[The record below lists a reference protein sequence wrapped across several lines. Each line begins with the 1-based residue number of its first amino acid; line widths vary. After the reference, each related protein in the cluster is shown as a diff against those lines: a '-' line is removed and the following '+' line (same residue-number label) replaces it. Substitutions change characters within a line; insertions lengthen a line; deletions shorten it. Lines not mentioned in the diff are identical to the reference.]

1 MRTAFRRILV
11 TLAATG
17 LLISGVSAT
26 SAAASE
32 KVPRATKP
40 ASVVLKS
47 LKVAPEVRIGYDRA
61 LFRHWT
67 DASRNGCDTRQE
79 VLIRQSLISV
89 TRSAGCRV
97 VQGRWVSAFDG
108 VVTTNPST
116 FDIDHFVPLAEAWD
130 SGAHRWSPATRE
142 AFANDLGYRGSL
154 IAVSASSNRSKG
166 DRDPAEW
173 LPPRRAYVCDYV
185 TTWIAVKHRWS
196 LAIDRAERAALR
208 RNVKSCGNPRI
219 TLPRKAG
226 ITTQA
231 R

>member
-1 MRTAFRRILV
+1 MGTAIRRILV
-11 TLAATG
+11 SLAATG
-17 LLISGVSAT
+17 LLVSGIGAT
-26 SAAASE
+26 SASASE
-32 KVPRATKP
+32 KAPRSSKSV
-40 ASVVLKS
+40 SVVLKS
-47 LKVAPEVRIGYDRA
+47 LKVAPEVRSGYDRS
-61 LFRHWT
+61 LFRHWI

-116 FDIDHFVPLAEAWD
+116 FDIDHLVPLAEAWD

-142 AFANDLGYRGSL
+142 AFANDLGFRGSL
-154 IAVSASSNRSKG
+154 IAVSASSNRSKS

-173 LPPRRAYVCDYV
+173 LPPMKSYVCDYV

-196 LAIDRAERAALR
+196 LAIDRSERTALR
-208 RNVKSCGNPRI
+208 KNVKSCGNPRI
-219 TLPRKAG
+219 NVPRQVR
-226 ITTQA
+226 IMN

>member
-1 MRTAFRRILV
+1 MGTAIRRILV
-11 TLAATG
+11 SLAATG
-17 LLISGVSAT
+17 LLVSGIGAT
-26 SAAASE
+26 SASASE
-32 KVPRATKP
+32 KAPRSSKSV
-40 ASVVLKS
+40 SVVLKS
-47 LKVAPEVRIGYDRA
+47 LKVAPEVRSGYDRS
-61 LFRHWT
+61 LFRHWI

-116 FDIDHFVPLAEAWD
+116 FDIDHLVPLAEAWD

-142 AFANDLGYRGSL
+142 AFANDLGFRGSL
-154 IAVSASSNRSKG
+154 IAVSASSNRSKS

-173 LPPRRAYVCDYV
+173 LPPMKSYVCDYV

-196 LAIDRAERAALR
+196 LAIDRSERTALR
-208 RNVKSCGNPRI
+208 KNVKSCGNPRI
-219 TLPRKAG
+219 NVPSQVR
-226 ITTQA
+226 IMN

>member
-1 MRTAFRRILV
+1 MGTAIRRILV
-11 TLAATG
+11 SLAAIG
-17 LLISGVSAT
+17 LLVSGIGAT
-26 SAAASE
+26 SASASE
-32 KVPRATKP
+32 KAPRSSKSV
-40 ASVVLKS
+40 SVVLKS
-47 LKVAPEVRIGYDRA
+47 LKVAPEVRSGYDRS
-61 LFRHWT
+61 LFRHWI

-116 FDIDHFVPLAEAWD
+116 FDIDHLVPLAEAWD

-142 AFANDLGYRGSL
+142 AFANDLGFRGSL
-154 IAVSASSNRSKG
+154 IAVSASSNRSKS

-173 LPPRRAYVCDYV
+173 LPPMKSYVCDYV

-196 LAIDRAERAALR
+196 LAIDRSERTALR
-208 RNVKSCGNPRI
+208 KNVKSCGNPRI
-219 TLPRKAG
+219 NVPRQVR
-226 ITTQA
+226 IMN

>member
-1 MRTAFRRILV
+1 MGTAIRRILV
-11 TLAATG
+11 SLAAIG
-17 LLISGVSAT
+17 LLVSGIGAT
-26 SAAASE
+26 SASASE
-32 KVPRATKP
+32 KAPRSSKSV
-40 ASVVLKS
+40 SVVLKS
-47 LKVAPEVRIGYDRA
+47 LKVAPEVRSGYDRS
-61 LFRHWT
+61 LFRHWI

-116 FDIDHFVPLAEAWD
+116 FDIDHLVPLAEAWD

-142 AFANDLGYRGSL
+142 AFANDLGFRGSL
-154 IAVSASSNRSKG
+154 IAVSASSNRSKS

-173 LPPRRAYVCDYV
+173 LPPMKSYVCDYV

-196 LAIDRAERAALR
+196 LAIDRSERTALR
-208 RNVKSCGNPRI
+208 KNVKSCGNPRI
-219 TLPRKAG
+219 NVPSQVR
-226 ITTQA
+226 IMN

>member
-1 MRTAFRRILV
+1 MRTPIRRILV
-11 TLAATG
+11 SLAAIG
-17 LLISGVSAT
+17 LLVSGIGAT
-26 SAAASE
+26 SASASE
-32 KVPRATKP
+32 KASRSSKS

-47 LKVAPEVRIGYDRA
+47 LKVAPEVRQGYDRE
-61 LFRHWT
+61 LFRHWI

-108 VVTTNPST
+108 VVATNPST
-116 FDIDHFVPLAEAWD
+116 FDIDHLVPLAEAWD
-130 SGAHRWSPATRE
+130 SGAHRWSPARRE
-142 AFANDLGYRGSL
+142 AFANDLGFRGSL

-173 LPPRRAYVCDYV
+173 LPPRRSFVCDYV

-196 LAIDRAERAALR
+196 LAIDRAERTALR
-208 RNVKSCGNPRI
+208 QNVKSCGNPRI
-219 TLPRKAG
+219 TVPSKVG
-226 ITTQA
+226 ITN